1 MRSYSIPL
9 TLLLCSILATGA
21 QAETQFLVSM
31 SSNQDAQVEL
41 LYPTSIRLD
50 KVVLDGLQQL
60 QIHNKTIIKR

>member
-1 MRSYSIPL
+1 MRSYLMPL
-9 TLLLCSILATGA
+9 ALLLSSVLAAVA
-21 QAETQFLVSM
+21 QAETQLLVTT

-60 QIHNKTIIKR
+60 QIYNKNN